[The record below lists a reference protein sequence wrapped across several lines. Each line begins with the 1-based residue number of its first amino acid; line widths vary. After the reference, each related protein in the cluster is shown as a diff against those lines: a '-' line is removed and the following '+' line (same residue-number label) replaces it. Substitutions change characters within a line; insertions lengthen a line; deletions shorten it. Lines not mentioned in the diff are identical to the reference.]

1 MAAAHPQAVVA
12 ESEEVSL
19 MQQKPL
25 VRQYQLRIALILA
38 CCCLSITL
46 VWFSLHKL
54 AAGVDSP
61 EKTDVGQPEVG
72 QEGEDPFLAFVD
84 KLSFVGEHLDQQGY
98 LLLESL
104 TDSTKNLAK
113 HLIVPTSPDLEF
125 TELITGIA
133 AELEFR
139 YGWPVRI
146 EYLADEISA
155 CMVLRV
161 HDLPGCEAG
170 VQTADAK
177 PAIDQ
182 LDENNSLQLWI
193 KQLSPADQR
202 GGLRPKLA
210 LVIDDWGYSSSY
222 TESFLQYPFPLTV
235 AIIPHLAESS
245 RLAQLAFASGHEVIL
260 HQPME
265 ALNAYVELGEGGILA
280 SMGADEIREL
290 LEANIDH
297 LPMIA
302 GVNNHMGSKVT
313 TDPEVMAIILEMLK
327 SKGLY
332 FLDSYT
338 TPLSTA
344 GTVAS
349 KVGIPYAVNSL
360 FIDNVNEVEA
370 VKTQLRRI
378 IQQAG
383 RTGSAVAIGHVR
395 SATVAA
401 VWEMIPEIVAAG
413 IDLVPVSQVLI
424 YPEPQAEPAEEL
436 AEEPIE
442 EPAEELAEE
451 PSEAAADELATMET
465 RAELEPDAPAS
476 PGGSVQEEP
485 DPAGD
490 DRYVN
495 GVPNEQEYEQENERQ
510 GEQLDDSPEIGDDAA
525 DY

>member
-1 MAAAHPQAVVA
+1 MVAHPQAVVA

-395 SATVAA
+395 SAIAA
-401 VWEMIPEIVAAG
+401 VWEMIPR
-413 IDLVPVSQVLI
+413 LWL
-424 YPEPQAEPAEEL
+424 
-436 AEEPIE
+436 
-442 EPAEELAEE
+442 
-451 PSEAAADELATMET
+451 
-465 RAELEPDAPAS
+465 
-476 PGGSVQEEP
+476 PGLTWY
-485 DPAGD
+485 
-490 DRYVN
+490 RY
-495 GVPNEQEYEQENERQ
+495 RRC
-510 GEQLDDSPEIGDDAA
+510 
-525 DY
+525 